1 MANKKTYQNFYWSIR
16 RYLWDNFVDLRDWTF
31 YNPVTKPSVT
41 GDKCLLVFFPDDSFR
56 RLAQSSPRIVCVAK
70 NDPESIKI
78 TELSSAVVEKFTS
91 PATGLKVLNFLEYET
106 EKILGQ
112 IRVRNVRSRIAL
124 PYSEGYVEKAVD
136 MDMDYV
142 VEQRHPFA

>member
-1 MANKKTYQNFYWSIR
+1 MANQKTYLNFYWSIR
-16 RYLWDNFVDLRDWTF
+16 KYLYDNFLTVPTY
-31 YNPVTKPSVT
+31 YNPVIKPSVT
-41 GDKCLLVFFPDDSFR
+41 EDKCLLVFFPDDAFR
-56 RLAQSSPRIVCVAK
+56 RLAQSSPRIICVAK

-78 TELSSAVVEKFTS
+78 TELVSAVGEKFTS
-91 PATGLKVLNFLEYET
+91 PATGLKVINFLDYVT
-106 EKILGQ
+106 GAVLGH
-112 IRVRNVRSRIAL
+112 IRIRNVRSRIAL